1 MTFFIKVWGIFN
13 TKIILKCHRLEIVK
27 QTKNAFSL
35 TWSNL
40 FELTSAPLTVAPP
53 QGAFDILRKFPSRMV
68 AKIVSSKKFF
78 EYSFLGT
85 RWYCRTDLSNSVSW
99 VSVVTRFG
107 SSLAKASLVGA
118 NMVYGPSPEMVSF
131 KSTSAKS
138 LSKVVAFS
146 SSRRPACSSK
156 KWTKNYYSQ
165 ICLQWHKKQK
175 VLPFTGCHFS

>member
-1 MTFFIKVWGIFN
+1 M
-13 TKIILKCHRLEIVK
+13 LLSK
-27 QTKNAFSL
+27 QIGLGPNAFSI

-53 QGAFDILRKFPSRMV
+53 HGAFDILRKFPSSVV
-68 AKIVSSKKFF
+68 ARIVSSKKFF

-85 RWYCRTDLSNSVSW
+85 RWYCRTDLSNSMSW
-99 VSVVTRFG
+99 VKVVTRFG

-131 KSTSAKS
+131 KSTSANS

-146 SSRRPACSSK
+146 SSKMPTCWNLRMMVF
-156 KWTKNYYSQ
+156 KWPQPQELWMISLKLET
-165 ICLQWHKKQK
+165 
-175 VLPFTGCHFS
+175 